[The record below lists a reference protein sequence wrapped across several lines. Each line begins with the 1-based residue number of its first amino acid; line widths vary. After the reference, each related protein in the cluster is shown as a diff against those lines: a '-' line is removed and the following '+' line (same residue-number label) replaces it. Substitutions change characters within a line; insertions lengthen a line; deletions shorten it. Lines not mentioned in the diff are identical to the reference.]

1 MSYSDPFERLMA
13 EHQHGLREL
22 DKMLA
27 SSRELKSGGFSTD
40 AFEKLRDAVR
50 FINEDIRAHNQNEEE
65 ALFPA
70 MEEKIGPSGPTGVMR
85 SEHLQLWSA
94 LDKLENKLT
103 ELLTDTGNAAHISRV
118 AELSAFIHDLLK
130 NHIFKEDNILYPMA
144 KQMLTPEEI
153 LEVSERM
160 IHEPVPVPP
169 SV

>member
-1 MSYSDPFERLMA
+1 MSFTDPFERLMN

-27 SSRELKSGGFSTD
+27 SSRELKSGGFSVETY
-40 AFEKLRDAVR
+40 EKLRAATR
-50 FINEDIRAHNQNEEE
+50 FINEDIRAHNQNEED

-70 MEEKIGPSGPTGVMR
+70 MEAKTGSGGPVAVMK

-94 LDKLENKLT
+94 LDKLET
-103 ELLTDTGNAAHISRV
+103 ELTDLLNDTASQQRIARV
-118 AELSAFIHDLLK
+118 AELSAFIHDLLR

-144 KQMLTPEEI
+144 REILTQEEI
-153 LEVSERM
+153 AEVSRKM
-160 IHEPVPVPP
+160 VNEPVPVPP

>member
-27 SSRELKSGGFSTD
+27 SSRELKSAGFSVQIY
-40 AFEKLRDAVR
+40 EKLRDATR
-50 FINEDIRAHNQNEEE
+50 FINEDIRAHNKNEEE

-70 MEEKIGPSGPTGVMR
+70 LEEKMGQGGPTTVMR
-85 SEHLQLWSA
+85 SEHVQLWTS
-94 LDKLENKLT
+94 LDKLEKELT
-103 ELLTDTGNAAHISRV
+103 ELLNDTTSQPRISRV

-144 KQMLTPEEI
+144 RQMLTPEEI
-153 LEVSERM
+153 LEISERM

>member
-1 MSYSDPFERLMA
+1 MSHSDPFERLMA

-27 SSRELKSGGFSTD
+27 SSRELKTAGFSVQIY
-40 AFEKLRDAVR
+40 EKLRDATR
-50 FINEDIRAHNQNEEE
+50 FINEDIRAHNKNEEE

-70 MEEKIGPSGPTGVMR
+70 LEEKIGPSGPTGVMR
-85 SEHLQLWSA
+85 SEHVQLWTS
-94 LDKLENKLT
+94 LDKLEKELT
-103 ELLTDTGNAAHISRV
+103 ELLNDTTSQPRITRV
-118 AELSAFIHDLLK
+118 SELSAFIHDLLK

-144 KQMLTPEEI
+144 RQMLTPEEI
-153 LEVSERM
+153 LEVAERM